1 LRVDVA
7 TAEVTGEFVFRL
19 DEVCAFVGV
28 APGCALAPG
37 EMKLSGM
44 TALSNTLL
52 LVDERTDDVAKVVQV
67 DVSQAT
73 DIYLSQWDQ
82 VAHSPALESL
92 ADPAAEGIAVLPK
105 QLVVDLSTLPGM
117 PKKIEGIT
125 LVSPDILAVAN
136 DNDFGLVDDTTFD
149 ANGNL
154 SNDTGA
160 RSRILYVKL
169 TRPLVP

>member
-1 LRVDVA
+1 
-7 TAEVTGEFVFRL
+7 
-19 DEVCAFVGV
+19 
-28 APGCALAPG
+28 
-37 EMKLSGM
+37 M
-44 TALSNTLL
+44 
-52 LVDERTDDVAKVVQV
+52 
-67 DVSQAT
+67 
-73 DIYLSQWDQ
+73 
-82 VAHSPALESL
+82 
-92 ADPAAEGIAVLPK
+92 
-105 QLVVDLSTLPGM
+105 LPGM
-117 PKKIEGIT
+117 PKKIDGIT